1 MVVRYWPGG
10 TPPLN
15 PPALGWIPSPWTPP
29 VAYRQFHEAVSRAQ
43 LAAWLPRGRKLLVD
57 ISGPRAES
65 AEFAAR
71 AGHTVVRVL
80 DAREVRRGAVPQVR
94 ARGVWGEASPQVRA
108 RGVWGEASPQV
119 GKGHE
124 PGLSR
129 KAPGRLRTVVG
140 DTSRLAFLPDG
151 CVDGVIA
158 GDRALSTHLV
168 AESMVAQIARVLR
181 PGGRVL
187 ASVDSLV
194 LGMSVLADQHHWQ
207 HLADLPHAEV
217 VLIPWADGTI
227 TRCYGPDQLR
237 ELFAGAGL
245 TISWMRPLTVF
256 SQSTVT
262 HLLRRDPDSLPRLV
276 SAEMRARADEATG
289 SQLVVSAHKP

>member
-10 TPPLN
+10 TTPLN
-15 PPALGWIPSPWTPP
+15 PPALGWIPSPRTPP
-29 VAYRQFHEAVSRAQ
+29 AAYQRFHEAVSRAQ
-43 LAAWLPRGRKLLVD
+43 LASWLPRGNKLLVD

-80 DAREVRRGAVPQVR
+80 EKWHDPDPARQSA
-94 ARGVWGEASPQVRA
+94 
-108 RGVWGEASPQV
+108 
-119 GKGHE
+119 
-124 PGLSR
+124 
-129 KAPGRLRTVVG
+129 GRLTTLVG
-140 DTSRLAFLPDG
+140 DTSKLAFLADG

-168 AESMVAQIARVLR
+168 AEPMVAQIARVLR

-194 LGMSVLADQHHWQ
+194 LGMSVLADQHQWP

-217 VLIPWADGTI
+217 VLVPWADGTI

-237 ELFAGAGL
+237 DLFAGAGL
-245 TISWMRPLTVF
+245 TVSWMRPLTVF

-262 HLLRRDPDSLPRLV
+262 HLLGLDPDSLPRLV
-276 SAEMRARADEATG
+276 RAELRARADEATG
-289 SQLVVSAHKP
+289 SQLVVSARKE

>member
-80 DAREVRRGAVPQVR
+80 DAREVRRGTVPLVR
-94 ARGVWGEASPQVRA
+94 ARGVWGEASPQVRK
-108 RGVWGEASPQV
+108 E
-119 GKGHE
+119 HE
-124 PGLSR
+124 PDLPR

-168 AESMVAQIARVLR
+168 AESMVAQITRVLR

-194 LGMSVLADQHHWQ
+194 LGMSVLADQHHWS

>member
-80 DAREVRRGAVPQVR
+80 DAREVRGNASSQVI
-94 ARGVWGEASPQVRA
+94 
-108 RGVWGEASPQV
+108 
-119 GKGHE
+119 KKLHE
-124 PGLSR
+124 PDLSR

-168 AESMVAQIARVLR
+168 AESMVAQITRVLR

-194 LGMSVLADQHHWQ
+194 LGMSVLADQHHWP

>member
-15 PPALGWIPSPWTPP
+15 PPALGWIPSPRTPP

-43 LAAWLPRGRKLLVD
+43 LAAWLPRGHKLLVD
-57 ISGPRAES
+57 ISGPHAES

-80 DAREVRRGAVPQVR
+80 EKWQDPDPARHP
-94 ARGVWGEASPQVRA
+94 
-108 RGVWGEASPQV
+108 
-119 GKGHE
+119 
-124 PGLSR
+124 
-129 KAPGRLRTVVG
+129 PGRLRTVVG

-194 LGMSVLADQHHWQ
+194 LGMSVLADQHHWP

-217 VLIPWADGTI
+217 VLVPWADGTI

-245 TISWMRPLTVF
+245 TVSWMRPLTVF
-256 SQSTVT
+256 SQSAVT
-262 HLLRRDPDSLPRLV
+262 HLLGRDPDSLPRLV
-276 SAEMRARADEATG
+276 SAELRARADEATG
-289 SQLVVSAHKP
+289 SQLLVSALKP